1 MPTAQATVL
10 TPAGVYGLPADG
22 KDVLHFDSHIRNWP
36 AADDLQLFGLHSN
49 AGLALQQQEAR
60 QLLESVL
67 CVQPREVSVEGSTSS
82 SSGSSSSGG
91 SSSLDTGQQQL
102 LMGLVPELLK
112 QLPPQLQ
119 LKEASILH
127 NPFAPLPSGQIN
139 SLGTVLRHEID
150 RCGEEQHMQMRCPH
164 GMLHCNQPCM
174 ALELSVHPAA
184 TKRWQEPLPSHKA
197 IKECYMLP
205 ATGTTSC

>member
-1 MPTAQATVL
+1 MLTVHVFLL
-10 TPAGVYGLPADG
+10 TSAGVYGLPADG

-67 CVQPREVSVEGSTSS
+67 CVQPHDVSVEGSTPSSAGGSSS
-82 SSGSSSSGG
+82 SSGSG

-150 RCGEEQHMQMRCPH
+150 RCGNARHVQLLLHVRATMPSSSWLWHNCNH
-164 GMLHCNQPCM
+164 GWAC
-174 ALELSVHPAA
+174 
-184 TKRWQEPLPSHKA
+184 
-197 IKECYMLP
+197 
-205 ATGTTSC
+205 